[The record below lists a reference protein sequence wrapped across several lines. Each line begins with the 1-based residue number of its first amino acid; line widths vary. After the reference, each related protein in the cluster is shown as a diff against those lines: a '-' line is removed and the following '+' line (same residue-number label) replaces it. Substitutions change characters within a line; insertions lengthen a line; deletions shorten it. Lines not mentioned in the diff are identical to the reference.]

1 MTEGDYINAMDCLR
15 KSEQSMHRRNYAYG
29 HIYLMEAMRLLGE
42 EVEAEISD
50 QPTKDDHYE

>member
-1 MTEGDYINAMDCLR
+1 MTEGNYINAMDCLR

-42 EVEAEISD
+42 EIETELAD
-50 QPTKDDHYE
+50 QPTKDNQHE